1 MRILL
6 FALQAAL
13 VALPA
18 MGQDAYSPVLGQIE
32 RNSPTLAALREQAE
46 VRRLAG
52 RTDIF
57 PADPEVEFG
66 YLWGAPAAV
75 GARKDVS
82 VRQSFDFPAVY
93 ARRGRLAESL
103 GGCAEWL
110 YRSQRMELLLSAKRV
125 CIELVYYNGLAEL
138 YGRMLEN
145 ARLVAD
151 AYGKREQS
159 GDANRLDFNKARL
172 NLASMEGEASRA
184 DIERAR
190 LLSEL
195 ARLNGGAAL
204 EFGRSEYAP
213 TPLAAAVFEEW
224 YAAAAAASPALQYL
238 LSQVEVGE
246 RRVELSCAQSLPSF
260 SLGYMGEFV
269 SGQNY
274 QGVTLGLSI
283 PLWENRNKVRLAR
296 AEARASVAAAEDAKI
311 QYYNRL
317 KSLHARVAELSEN
330 VRRYASALSE
340 GDNDRLLR
348 EAYSAGEISLLS
360 YLLELDYL
368 VDVRVKL
375 LQAERDY
382 ELALAELNAAAL

>member
-1 MRILL
+1 MKWIL
-6 FALQAAL
+6 FALPATLA
-13 VALPA
+13 ALPA
-18 MGQDAYSPVLGQIE
+18 TGQDAYSPVLEQIE
-32 RNSPTLAALREQAE
+32 RNSATLAALREQTEA
-46 VRRLAG
+46 RKAAS
-52 RTDIF
+52 RTGIY

-66 YLWGAPAAV
+66 YLWGAPSAV
-75 GARKDVS
+75 GGRKDVS
-82 VRQSFDFPAVY
+82 VRQAFDFPAVY
-93 ARRGRLAESL
+93 ARRGRVAESL

-110 YRSQRMELLLSAKRV
+110 YRSQRMDLLLSAKKV
-125 CIELVYYNGLAEL
+125 CIELVYYNGLAGL
-138 YGRMLEN
+138 YGRMLES
-145 ARLVAD
+145 ARQIAD
-151 AYGKREQS
+151 AYGKKERS

-172 NLASMEGEASRA
+172 NLASIEGEARRA

-190 LLSEL
+190 LLAEL
-195 ARLNGGAAL
+195 ARLNGGTAL
-204 EFGRSEYAP
+204 EFDVDEYAP
-213 TPLAAAVFEEW
+213 TPLAAADFEEW

-246 RRVELSCAQSLPSF
+246 RRVELSRAQSLPSF

-283 PLWENRNKVRLAR
+283 PLWENRNKVRQAR

-317 KSLHARVAELSEN
+317 RSLHERVAELGEN
-330 VRRYASALSE
+330 VRSYASALSE
-340 GDNDRLLR
+340 GDNDRLLL
-348 EAYSAGEISLLS
+348 EAYAAGEISLLS

-368 VDVRVKL
+368 VEARIKL

-382 ELALAELNAAAL
+382 ELELADLNATAL

>member
-1 MRILL
+1 MKRIL
-6 FALQAAL
+6 FALLAAL

-18 MGQDAYSPVLGQIE
+18 MAQDAYSPVLEQVE

-46 VRRLAG
+46 ARKVAS
-52 RTDIF
+52 RTDIY

-75 GARKDVS
+75 GSRKDVS

-110 YRSQRMELLLSAKRV
+110 YRSQRMELLLSAKKV

-145 ARLVAD
+145 ARQIAG
-151 AYGKREQS
+151 AYGKKELS

-195 ARLNGGAAL
+195 ARLNGGTAL
-204 EFGRSEYAP
+204 EFDMNEYAP
-213 TPLAAAVFEEW
+213 TPLAAVDFEEW
-224 YAAAAAASPALQYL
+224 YAAAAASPALQYL

-246 RRVELSCAQSLPSF
+246 RRVELSRAQSLPSF

-296 AEARASVAAAEDAKI
+296 AEARASVAAAEDAKM

-317 KSLHARVAELSEN
+317 KSLHAQVAELGEN
-330 VRRYASALSE
+330 VRRYAAALSK

-348 EAYSAGEISLLS
+348 EAYSAGEMSLLS

-368 VDVRVKL
+368 VEARVRL

-382 ELALAELNAAAL
+382 ELALAELNAATL